1 MIRQIKFI
9 FIAVLILSNLQANLI
24 NPNFNL
30 NYALSISAETNNRQI
45 HKDEEKWLDENVD
58 RFIEQQAKEGKFY
71 SQQEARALLYTS
83 AKYAVDGMENA
94 LINLFG
100 SDFSKDEI
108 INAQDFILSNTY
120 GLKFRESGAEFGK
133 EFDAF
138 RPDDHDFYSDYNPNA
153 IGALEDN
160 SLFFVPVG
168 RIAQGASGAIIRTT
182 SGVFG
187 RVAGSIGNKIEANA
201 LTKITEN
208 LPKNYTFTDGII
220 TSQSGT
226 KYTFAGIDAVTQK
239 PIWNMSDSLGRN
251 YYYTFINGARETA
264 KTPIMQISQGS
275 STAINTAKNGAEN
288 LYNKYLS
295 NPNLYNNGALNFI
308 EGFLPGIPPYSKIG
322 YGTGITVNVY
332 EKYKEIKNKE

>member
-83 AKYAVDGMENA
+83 AKYAVDAMDNA

-108 INAQDFILSNTY
+108 INAQGFILSNTY

-168 RIAQGASGAIIRTT
+168 RIAQGAGGAISRI
-182 SGVFG
+182 SGGIFD
-187 RVAGSIGNKIEANA
+187 RVAGKLLSKNNITKELKYSNVEKITKQMQKRGWTEAEIIEAMQ
-201 LTKITEN
+201 TK
-208 LPKNYTFTDGII
+208 GI
-220 TSQSGT
+220 
-226 KYTFAGIDAVTQK
+226 
-239 PIWNMSDSLGRN
+239 P
-251 YYYTFINGARETA
+251 
-264 KTPIMQISQGS
+264 
-275 STAINTAKNGAEN
+275 AIGKNGPATR
-288 LYNKYLS
+288 YIHPKTGKSVVVDNKT
-295 NPNLYNNGALNFI
+295 NEIFHVGDI
-308 EGFLPGIPPYSKIG
+308 GF
-322 YGTGITVNVY
+322 
-332 EKYKEIKNKE
+332 KYDY